1 MYLTYYYL
9 SLVGKELLQAHSD
22 KYSSSVKLL
31 FAIISYLA
39 TVNRYLTIFF
49 FFPKN
54 KVAGKIS
61 LRWSEKKTWNYWKIG
76 NTKNAIG

>member
-22 KYSSSVKLL
+22 KYSSLVKLL

-49 FFPKN
+49 FFSQR
-54 KVAGKIS
+54 IRS
-61 LRWSEKKTWNYWKIG
+61 LERSPLDEVKKKHETIEKLEIQKMP
-76 NTKNAIG
+76 